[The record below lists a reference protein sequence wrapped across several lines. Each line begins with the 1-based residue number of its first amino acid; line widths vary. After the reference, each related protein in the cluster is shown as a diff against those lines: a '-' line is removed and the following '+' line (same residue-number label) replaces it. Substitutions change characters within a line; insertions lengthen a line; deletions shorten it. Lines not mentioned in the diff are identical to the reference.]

1 MIGAAV
7 IGGKFKLLQPIHSSV
22 MIKRFD
28 IKIKLFQIA
37 KFSRQNVVLKSKHTL
52 RFDGKKTNF
61 EILSILRIY
70 CSFLGSLFFFLFD
83 EILRG
88 MFEAENEVGYY
99 TSFREI

>member
-37 KFSRQNVVLKSKHTL
+37 KFSRQNVVLVTQI
-52 RFDGKKTNF
+52 KTY
-61 EILSILRIY
+61 IAI
-70 CSFLGSLFFFLFD
+70 
-83 EILRG
+83 
-88 MFEAENEVGYY
+88 
-99 TSFREI
+99 